1 MSTLDIFFHFN
12 FTIFFTTLGHHDPRG
27 SVYTDSGYISRL
39 PSPRVISSNMMLGT
53 NISDSIHSHALME
66 FGQFLDHD
74 VSANSKQDYEC
85 CNQQIAFQPKCF
97 NIDIKGDLFYG
108 AINRTCMDFS
118 RSNTHCL
125 GTKPWAEQFNEVT
138 AFIDGSQIYGST
150 IEDQKALRKGQDG
163 LLATHSTLNEFLPSK
178 KDLGKI

>member
-1 MSTLDIFFHFN
+1 M
-12 FTIFFTTLGHHDPRG
+12 
-27 SVYTDSGYISRL
+27 
-39 PSPRVISSNMMLGT
+39 
-53 NISDSIHSHALME
+53 
-66 FGQFLDHD
+66 
-74 VSANSKQDYEC
+74 
-85 CNQQIAFQPKCF
+85 
-97 NIDIKGDLFYG
+97 FYG

-125 GTKPWAEQFNEVT
+125 GTKPWAEQFNEAT

-178 KDLGKI
+178 KDLGKKEPLYLLTLRNEVVIEKSNGHKPKCKRISRNFCTFLDSIALCMTNQDIYIFFCGRARPLILSFRKIFLFFLCVALWQA

>member
-1 MSTLDIFFHFN
+1 M
-12 FTIFFTTLGHHDPRG
+12 
-27 SVYTDSGYISRL
+27 
-39 PSPRVISSNMMLGT
+39 
-53 NISDSIHSHALME
+53 
-66 FGQFLDHD
+66 
-74 VSANSKQDYEC
+74 
-85 CNQQIAFQPKCF
+85 
-97 NIDIKGDLFYG
+97 FYG

-125 GTKPWAEQFNEVT
+125 GTKPWAEQFNEAT

-178 KDLGKI
+178 KDLGKKEPLYLLTLRMKLLSRKVMATSQNVKGFHENFALF